1 MIQKEKVQTW
11 RWQLR
16 CSLVILKK
24 NARLYYLK
32 PPVLIFGVLF
42 PVFFFLAFKM
52 GRPVAAESVVP
63 GMVAMAL
70 WFTASAVGPL
80 VTPWERSARTYERL
94 ISTPVSLHA
103 ILAGD
108 VISGFVFGA
117 CLSIIPVLLG
127 LVLTDVNIQNIPLL
141 ISGIMM
147 GALNF
152 ASLGVLLAAP
162 PASGPANIMLLSNL
176 VRLPLLF
183 VSGIF
188 MPIEQMPVW
197 IQWIAPLSPLSY
209 VSALIHTSFGC
220 SAFFPTWLSLIM
232 LTLLTLIF
240 FMASCKFQRQAPAKQ
255 PFSTVCKKTR
265 QNGWLSLLQPVLQL
279 STQAG

>member
-1 MIQKEKVQTW
+1 MTVQKEKVLTW
-11 RWQLR
+11 RRQLL

-52 GRPVAAESVVP
+52 GRPVAAQSVVP

-80 VTPWERSARTYERL
+80 VTPWERNARTYERL

-117 CLSIIPVLLG
+117 CLSVVPVLLG
-127 LVLTDVNIQNIPLL
+127 LVLTDINIENLPLL
-141 ISGIMM
+141 IAGIVM

-152 ASLGVLLAAP
+152 ACLGVLLAAP

-197 IQWIAPLSPLSY
+197 IQWIAPLSPLSFA
-209 VSALIHTSFGC
+209 SALIHSAFGC
-220 SAFFPTWLSLIM
+220 SAFFPPWLSLVM
-232 LTLLTLIF
+232 LALFTLVF
-240 FMASCKFQRQAPAKQ
+240 FLASCKFHNMWRAK
-255 PFSTVCKKTR
+255 
-265 QNGWLSLLQPVLQL
+265 GL
-279 STQAG
+279 